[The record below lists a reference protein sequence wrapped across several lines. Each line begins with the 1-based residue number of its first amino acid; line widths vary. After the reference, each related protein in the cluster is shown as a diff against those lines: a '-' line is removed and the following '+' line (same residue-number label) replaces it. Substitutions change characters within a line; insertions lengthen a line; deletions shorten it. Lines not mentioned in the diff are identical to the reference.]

1 MSDERKKFKSTYE
14 NIRSGLLE
22 LEFPGAD
29 EKIVEDSG
37 KFITGIQDRDFG
49 MFIEI
54 TFQADIV
61 DIKVSPDFLFE
72 VPDMVPFYQLIN
84 EINLKLM
91 DIGHFALN
99 EAEEDLVLQASID
112 LSDDNFDREQMLTTI
127 KRITIQGL
135 QLFKLM
141 KEMFDGDQCPFHL
154 LHNYIEEVRDTQV
167 FDQKTIH

>member
-1 MSDERKKFKSTYE
+1 MSDERKNFQSTYE
-14 NIRSGLLE
+14 NIRSCLIE
-22 LEFPGAD
+22 LRLPGAD
-29 EKIVEDSG
+29 EKIEEDSG
-37 KFITGIQDRDFG
+37 KFITGIQDRNFG

-54 TFQADIV
+54 TFQADFV
-61 DIKVSPDFLFE
+61 NIKVSPDLLFE
-72 VPDMVPFYQLIN
+72 VTDMVPFYQLIN

-99 EAEEDLVLQASID
+99 EAEDDLVLQASVD

-127 KRITIQGL
+127 KRILIQGL

-154 LHNYIEEVRDTQV
+154 LHNYIEEVRETQV
-167 FDQKTIH
+167 FDKKTIH